1 MVFTIGCDSKCC
13 YFEKG
18 AMPIP
23 VMREVTNT
31 NLLSKTFAFFQA
43 GVFSFAFD

>member
-1 MVFTIGCDSKCC
+1 MVFAIGCDSKCC
-13 YFEKG
+13 YFAIVAKLRL
-18 AMPIP
+18 
-23 VMREVTNT
+23 VMREVTNP